1 MLSST
6 RRTLSEITPY
16 HFLGSIKNEC
26 STPHV
31 QCNFP
36 IKDSGLESSLTTCI
50 FVIGKKDDTK
60 YLPIISDKKRTT
72 LLDDLLLL
80 LPRLKIAKKTTQA
93 SS

>member
-1 MLSST
+1 
-6 RRTLSEITPY
+6 
-16 HFLGSIKNEC
+16 
-26 STPHV
+26 
-31 QCNFP
+31 
-36 IKDSGLESSLTTCI
+36 
-50 FVIGKKDDTK
+50 VIGKKDDTK